1 MRKLLM
7 IVCLGAWLLL
17 IGTLHSEVIQIG
29 NGSLINQCLPIEPLM
44 KYSYSQSIYL
54 SSEIG
59 FSGLITSVAFKYSIA
74 SATFLNNTNQLSIYL
89 GNVSRTR
96 FYSLTDWVNSDSL
109 MLVFQGDLQPQWFS
123 SAIPGQGWLTIPLT
137 TAFTY
142 SGIDNLIVAI
152 DENNPGYSSTGD
164 DFYCTAC
171 PVPMSLEIHSLSTN
185 PDPIS
190 PPPAYNNNPYNP
202 LSVRANLKLDI
213 QPVICTPHSPNPINN
228 AVNVPL
234 NTTLSWMSDADYW
247 DVYFATANQPLILVA
262 ENLLEP
268 TWTPANNL
276 ALLSSYQWQVISH
289 TTNNDYTGNIWT
301 FTTIGETLTA
311 PQNLQAM
318 SIQNTVHLAW
328 DAPESGTIIS
338 YRIFRNNQLLDEVL
352 QNEYTDTTVFWNQ
365 TYYYFILAIN
375 YLNQVSPPSNTET
388 ITMPGSMP
396 IWQMDFEDQA
406 DFSTSIPNWTTYDL
420 DNSPTWSFSNT
431 NFPNEGN
438 PLSWIV
444 FNPSQTIPPINTV
457 IPHSGQKMLLCI
469 DSTNPPNND
478 WLISPQLSI
487 QNGYQLSFWVRAW
500 TGDYGWE
507 RLRVLISTSDTN
519 VSSFQPLST
528 EPWLLIQ
535 DTWTRL
541 DFLLSDYANQQVYL
555 AWQCVSWDAFA
566 LALDNITITQ
576 SVSNEDNHLSVKDA
590 IVLYPNPAREHFCV
604 ELESKSLFNLRIYNI
619 KGQLVESC
627 QNINAYQWH
636 KSKSKDLKP
645 GMYLLKLESNKH
657 STTSKIIVLE

>member
-1 MRKLLM
+1 
-7 IVCLGAWLLL
+7 
-17 IGTLHSEVIQIG
+17 
-29 NGSLINQCLPIEPLM
+29 
-44 KYSYSQSIYL
+44 
-54 SSEIG
+54 
-59 FSGLITSVAFKYSIA
+59 
-74 SATFLNNTNQLSIYL
+74 
-89 GNVSRTR
+89 
-96 FYSLTDWVNSDSL
+96 
-109 MLVFQGDLQPQWFS
+109 
-123 SAIPGQGWLTIPLT
+123 
-137 TAFTY
+137 
-142 SGIDNLIVAI
+142 
-152 DENNPGYSSTGD
+152 
-164 DFYCTAC
+164 
-171 PVPMSLEIHSLSTN
+171 
-185 PDPIS
+185 
-190 PPPAYNNNPYNP
+190 
-202 LSVRANLKLDI
+202 
-213 QPVICTPHSPNPINN
+213 
-228 AVNVPL
+228 
-234 NTTLSWMSDADYW
+234 
-247 DVYFATANQPLILVA
+247 
-262 ENLLEP
+262 
-268 TWTPANNL
+268 
-276 ALLSSYQWQVISH
+276 
-289 TTNNDYTGNIWT
+289 
-301 FTTIGETLTA
+301 
-311 PQNLQAM
+311 
-318 SIQNTVHLAW
+318 
-328 DAPESGTIIS
+328 
-338 YRIFRNNQLLDEVL
+338 
-352 QNEYTDTTVFWNQ
+352 
-365 TYYYFILAIN
+365 
-375 YLNQVSPPSNTET
+375 
-388 ITMPGSMP
+388 MPGSMP